1 MATLIRNAVNTS
13 LNSSELASAKLQTK
27 LYMSL
32 VVGAFILS
40 AGVAA

>member
-1 MATLIRNAVNTS
+1 MATLIKNAVNTNFN
-13 LNSSELASAKLQTK
+13 NSKSNSAKLHTK

-32 VVGAFILS
+32 VVGAFILT

>member
-1 MATLIRNAVNTS
+1 MATLIKNAVNNGFGNNEKT
-13 LNSSELASAKLQTK
+13 SAKLQTK
-27 LYMSL
+27 LYISL